1 MDDELKKE
9 LGSVRG
15 KTWAL
20 LVMLFAAAFYIQ
32 AHVKHDL
39 EQERE
44 IHRLLEYISHL
55 EKQTSTYYYR
65 IKTLEREK
73 HLCIPP

>member
-1 MDDELKKE
+1 MDEDLKKA

-20 LVMLFAAAFYIQ
+20 LVMLFGATLYVQ
-32 AHVKHDL
+32 DHVKRDL

-44 IHRLLEYISHL
+44 IHGLLEYISHL
-55 EKQTSTYYYR
+55 EKRTSTYYYK
-65 IKTLEREK
+65 IKTLEKEK
-73 HLCIPP
+73 YICTPP

>member
-1 MDDELKKE
+1 MDEELKKA

-20 LVMLFAAAFYIQ
+20 VVMLFAAALYIQ

-39 EQERE
+39 NQELE
-44 IHRLLEYISHL
+44 IHKLLQYISHL
-55 EKQTSTYYYR
+55 EKQTSTYYYK
-65 IKTLEREK
+65 IKTLEKEK
-73 HLCIPP
+73 CLCMPP